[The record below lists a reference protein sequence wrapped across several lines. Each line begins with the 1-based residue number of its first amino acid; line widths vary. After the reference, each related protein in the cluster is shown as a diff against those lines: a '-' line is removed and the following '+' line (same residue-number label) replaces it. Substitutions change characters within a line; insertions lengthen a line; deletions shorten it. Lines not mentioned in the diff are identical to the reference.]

1 MVHSS
6 PTLLRPS
13 AAFSLSAE
21 QVGNAYARVR
31 ASLIGDELFV
41 RDADMYDVTV
51 DELDRRMGQPPDRL
65 DSETSW
71 DWLGG
76 PDQYRWAA
84 LRVLAEAYPQADGQ
98 ELTGRTVVP
107 ENTVHVIAAD
117 VHVEGDL
124 VLEEQAMLFVLG
136 RLRVTGALV
145 GRAGYSVVAGREIEC
160 ADGATAGEALALDS
174 IRCPGTFYF
183 GHNDCSARAASYEGG
198 VLVDFERDNA
208 FGRVEVR
215 QRVTDWDFPA
225 AARALGLPDDEDDL
239 LEAYTEKLLGE
250 QDGA

>member
-6 PTLLRPS
+6 YTLLQSS
-13 AAFSLSAE
+13 AAFSLAAE
-21 QVGNAYARVR
+21 RIGDAYARVR
-31 ASLIGDELFV
+31 GALVRDALFA
-41 RDADMYDVTV
+41 RDADMYGVTV
-51 DELDRRMGQPPDRL
+51 DELDRRMRQPPDRL

-71 DWLGG
+71 DWLDG

-84 LRVLAEAYPQADGQ
+84 LRVLAEAYPPADEQ
-98 ELTGRTVVP
+98 ELAGRTVVP
-107 ENTVHVIAAD
+107 ENTIHVIAAD
-117 VHVEGDL
+117 VHVDGDL

-160 ADGATAGEALALDS
+160 ADGATAGEVLALDG

-183 GHNDCSARAASYEGG
+183 GHNDCSARAASYDGG

-208 FGRVEVR
+208 FGRVDVQER
-215 QRVTDWDFPA
+215 FTDWDFPA
-225 AARALGLPDDEDDL
+225 AARALGLPEDEDDM
-239 LEAYTEKLLGE
+239 LEAYTKKLLGE
-250 QDGA
+250 QGGV